1 MVERL
6 HPLIKAS
13 DMRMGQNRYPGA
25 TIRVVRGDEHGV
37 DLVIGI
43 SSYPHGVGPPEHRH
57 PCGEV
62 FVVYEGRGVYTVDGI
77 DVIAEPGDVVV
88 VPANA
93 WHYFRG
99 DGEVSLR
106 HVAVFDSA
114 HVGGVE
120 RKPT

>member
-1 MVERL
+1 MVEQS

-13 DMRMGQNRYPGA
+13 DMRPSVNRYPGA
-25 TIRVVRGDEHGV
+25 STRVVRGDEHDV
-37 DLVIGI
+37 DLIIGI
-43 SSYPHGVGPPEHRH
+43 GSYRDGVGPPEHRH
-57 PCGEV
+57 RCGEV
-62 FVVYEGRGVYTVDGI
+62 FVVYEGRGVYTVDGV

-99 DGEVSLR
+99 DGEIPLR

-114 HVGGVE
+114 HADLE
-120 RKPT
+120 MKPT